1 LPEPQREIAE
11 SPLPAESVGA
21 VAPSLPPRATPRR
34 RRSLQHDLLPPLVA
48 FGGLVAAVGTW
59 RTTSSL
65 EAQLREQAHRRI
77 EDFTQ
82 AAGRAAETV
91 SHPRE
96 LQPLL
101 TALHVE
107 ENVQWI
113 LVVAGEPPA
122 VIASTRSDWSGQ
134 PLSQLPGEYAAGILK
149 TIANGTGR
157 QQRDVELETILFTAP
172 FSPPAASGG
181 SPGARGAVAVL
192 VDSRPLEA
200 QLSDATA
207 RTILWQVAGVALT
220 TLVAFLLLKHRVLRP
235 LSAIQKAMDRR
246 TQGQAGG
253 RAPALGS
260 GELGSLAETLN
271 RMLDVTETQRE
282 RITTLV
288 ANVPGAVYRCT
299 TSDPPAM
306 LFMSPAIQGITG
318 YAASE
323 FVGSG
328 ARSYASL
335 IHPADLDEV
344 RRGQREGVDGLKAFA
359 LEYRIQHKSG
369 ELRWVSERGR
379 AVAGRDGRILSL
391 DGVIW
396 DVTERKSAEEQLGR
410 YVLQLEQSKERIE
423 QQAGMLSLQAREL
436 AVARDRAL
444 EGARAKSEF
453 LAMMSHEIRT
463 PMNGVIGMTELLLA
477 GGLKAEERQ
486 LAEMI
491 QSSGEALLAILNDVL
506 DFSKIEAGR
515 LELEAIEFE
524 LASVVEDAVEL
535 FGERAC
541 SKGLELVLRLDQ
553 SLPARVCGD
562 PGRVRQVL
570 LNLIG
575 NAVKFTERGR
585 VVVSVQPYESL
596 DGGTRI
602 AFRVIDT
609 GIGIP
614 RKLQRRLFHSFS
626 QADASTTR
634 RFGGTGLGLAISRRL
649 VELMGGS
656 IEVESEPERGSTF
669 WFVLRFEQSAGRVER
684 DVRLEGVR
692 ALVALP
698 DPEAQAA
705 LVDLLG
711 AEGLLARGVEA
722 SASLGA
728 ALAEARREERTPA
741 VLLLDSARFADARSQ
756 ASLPSD
762 APPIV
767 LLAPLGARVERDAWP
782 ASRVRAL
789 VTRPTRRRHLR
800 RALFEALGLEL
811 EPGPA
816 VPQRSASAKKSSA
829 PMRAAR
835 VLVVEDNAVNR
846 KLTTALLERFG
857 HHSDVASN
865 GREAVEA
872 VAATRYD
879 LVIMDCQM
887 PEMDGFEA
895 TRRIREVERAGTRT
909 PILAMTAN
917 AMDGDRERCI
927 AAGMDDY
934 VTKPIRPAKLE
945 EAVARL
951 LGRALTGSSEG

>member
-1 LPEPQREIAE
+1 VPEAQRETVDT
-11 SPLPAESVGA
+11 PLPSEPGGA
-21 VAPSLPPRATPRR
+21 VAPSLPPRATPRP
-34 RRSLQHDLLPPLVA
+34 RRSVQHDLLPPLLV
-48 FGGLVAAVGTW
+48 FGALVAAAGTW
-59 RTTSSL
+59 LTNSSL
-65 EAQLREQAHRRI
+65 EAQLRAQAHKRI
-77 EDFTQ
+77 EAFSQ

-91 SHPRE
+91 AHPRE

-101 TALHVE
+101 TALQVE
-107 ENVQWI
+107 EDVQWI
-113 LVVAGEPPA
+113 LVVAGDPPT
-122 VIASTRSDWSGQ
+122 VIASTRTDWFGQGVSD
-134 PLSQLPGEYAAGILK
+134 LPSEFAAGVAK
-149 TIANGTGR
+149 TLASGAGR
-157 QQRDVELETILFTAP
+157 QQRDRELGTILFTAP
-172 FSPPAASGG
+172 FTPPAASGG
-181 SPGARGAVAVL
+181 SPGARGAVAML
-192 VDSRPLEA
+192 VDAGPLEE
-200 QLSDATA
+200 QLAGATA
-207 RTILWQVAGVALT
+207 RTILWQVAGVGLT
-220 TLVAFLLLKHRVLRP
+220 TLVAFLLLKRHVLRP

-328 ARSYASL
+328 ARSYAGL
-335 IHPADLDEV
+335 IHPADLEQV
-344 RRGQREGVDGLKAFA
+344 RRGLREGVDGLKAYE

-477 GGLKAEERQ
+477 GGLKPEERQ

-515 LELEAIEFE
+515 LELESIEFE
-524 LASVVEDAVEL
+524 LALVVEDAVEL
-535 FGERAC
+535 FAERA
-541 SKGLELVLRLDQ
+541 SAKGLELVLRFHPD
-553 SLPARVCGD
+553 LPARVCGD

-585 VVVSVQPYESL
+585 VVVAVQPYES
-596 DGGTRI
+596 DQSGTRI

-649 VELMGGS
+649 VELMGGA

-669 WFVLRFEQSAGRVER
+669 WFVLLFERSSGRVER

-698 DPEAQAA
+698 DPEAQGA

-711 AEGLLARGVEA
+711 AEGLLARGVEEAQLAA
-722 SASLGA
+722 S
-728 ALAEARREERTPA
+728 LAEARREGRAPA
-741 VLLLDSARFADARSQ
+741 VLLLDAAHSSDTLAA
-756 ASLPSD
+756 LPAD
-762 APPIV
+762 APPVV
-767 LLAPLGARVERDAWP
+767 LLAPLGRRVDSAAR
-782 ASRVRAL
+782 ASGKVRAQL
-789 VTRPTRRRHLR
+789 TRPTRRRNLR
-800 RALFEALGLEL
+800 RALFQTLGLEL
-811 EPGPA
+811 EPAPA
-816 VPQRSASAKKSSA
+816 VPNRGARQGSEAAAPVRS
-829 PMRAAR
+829 AR

-857 HHSDVASN
+857 HRSEVASN

-872 VAATRYD
+872 LARSSYD

-895 TRRIREVERAGTRT
+895 TRRIREQERGGART

-917 AMDGDRERCI
+917 ALEGDRERCL

-951 LGRALTGSSEG
+951 LGGGVPG